1 MLSHCMK
8 GIFVL
13 FVFIRSPHHM
23 QFFGQTLK
31 VHLCDI
37 PTVLSVCMKY
47 HRCFSL
53 QVIFLQFVT
62 SNPLTCRDD
71 WLSGCAMADIKSAP
85 FLIPHAIHTES
96 FPSCASPVPSAHRR
110 PLLRNSLLR
119 QNRFLWFFC
128 PFPSK
133 TAAASVVCMVNR
145 DCTVKTGR

>member
-47 HRCFSL
+47 HRCFQL
-53 QVIFLQFVT
+53 QVIFLTVCHLKPSDPQMI
-62 SNPLTCRDD
+62 
-71 WLSGCAMADIKSAP
+71 GCHKQWQ
-85 FLIPHAIHTES
+85 T
-96 FPSCASPVPSAHRR
+96 
-110 PLLRNSLLR
+110 
-119 QNRFLWFFC
+119 
-128 PFPSK
+128 
-133 TAAASVVCMVNR
+133 
-145 DCTVKTGR
+145 